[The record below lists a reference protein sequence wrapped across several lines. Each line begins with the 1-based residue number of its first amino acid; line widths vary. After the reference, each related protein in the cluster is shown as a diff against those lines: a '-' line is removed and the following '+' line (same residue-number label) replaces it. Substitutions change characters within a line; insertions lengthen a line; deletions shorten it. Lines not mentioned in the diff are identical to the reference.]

1 MSKLIL
7 MRGLPASGKST
18 IAQGR
23 LLADGNAIR
32 INKDL
37 LRKMLHFNKFSG
49 INEKNTR
56 GASRT
61 LARTFLRQKMNVI
74 IDDTNLNPGVM
85 ESWKALA
92 NEEGATVEIIDMT
105 DIPVE
110 ECVMRDIGRND
121 SVGGVVIKNMA
132 LQYGIKVPDKDS
144 VVLVDIDGTIAD
156 TSHRLHFVKKPEGAP
171 DDWKKDWNGFF
182 SQMENDPVR
191 EDVRKIIIQLYNEGK
206 TIIFMSGRPEQYRDI
221 TLNWLSS
228 NFLTFAYTV
237 IMRPRGDKRPDI
249 ETKRDLLN
257 KYFPDKSVIHM
268 VLDDRPSVIRVWK
281 DMGLTVL
288 DCGKGEEF

>member
-1 MSKLIL
+1 MAKLII

-18 IAQGR
+18 TSLGIIKNT
-23 LLADGNAIR
+23 GNTIR
-32 INKDL
+32 INKDS
-37 LRKMLHFNKFSG
+37 LRKMLHGGIFSG
-49 INEKNTR
+49 KNEGLTR

-61 LARTFLRQKMNVI
+61 LARAFLKQKMNVI
-74 IDDTNLNPGVM
+74 IDDTNLNPGTM
-85 ESWKALA
+85 ESWKTLA
-92 NEEGATVEIIDMT
+92 MEEGATVEIIDMT

-132 LQYGIKVPDKDS
+132 LQYGIKVPDEDS
-144 VVLVDIDGTIAD
+144 VVICDIDGTIAD
-156 TSHRLHFVKKPEGAP
+156 TTHRLHFVKKPKDAP
-171 DDWKKDWNGFF
+171 GDWKKDWNGFF

-191 EDVRKIIIQLYNEGK
+191 EDVRKILIQFYNEGK

-221 TLNWLSS
+221 TLNWLSM

-237 IMRPRGDKRPDI
+237 IMRPRGDKRPDT

-268 VLDDRPSVIRVWK
+268 VIDDRPSVIRVWK

-288 DCGKGEEF
+288 DCGKGVEF